1 MFVKDVM
8 KKETVKIDVNAT
20 IKDACNLYKDKKI
33 GCLFVIENE
42 TIVGI
47 VTERDIIERTIC
59 LDINPNTT
67 KVGEIMSSDLK
78 TVDINDNLN
87 HAISI
92 LKDNNIK
99 KLAVTEKNELVGIVT
114 VTDIAYTRPDIRRFI
129 QS

>member
-1 MFVKDVM
+1 M
-8 KKETVKIDVNAT
+8 KKEIVKIDVNSS
-20 IKDACNLYKDKKI
+20 IKNACNLYKDKKI

-42 TIVGI
+42 DVIGI

-59 LDINPNTT
+59 LDRNPDTT
-67 KVGEIMSSDLK
+67 KVREIMSPDVK
-78 TVDINDNLN
+78 TVDSNDNIN

-99 KLAVTEKNELVGIVT
+99 KLAVTEKDELVGIIT

-129 QS
+129 QE